1 MLFKEIQGNRKTK
14 QNLKTIRKN
23 NKVGHAY
30 LFLGDQGSAKLAI
43 AIAFASFLNCKKD
56 KEDSCGTCSD
66 CIKYSKLQHPDF
78 HLVFPVLKNSKKK
91 YQISDNYLNKFRETI
106 IKNPYVSFG
115 EWNEIISDETKS
127 KQEPKIYKD
136 EANKIKEKTA
146 LKNYEGKFRVF
157 LLWLPEKM
165 NRETSNKLLK
175 LLEEPPKGT
184 VFLLVS
190 ENTKEMLPTIIS
202 RTQIIKIKRFKT
214 QEIIKQL
221 QLEEKEFSRIEELNK
236 ITQGDISE
244 IKNIIQNKEQANYF
258 ELFSEWMRLAYKMNI
273 TKLIPWIDKLS
284 QSNKQNQE
292 LFCVYSISIIRECI
306 MSNFYRTETV
316 RNNNKEKTFIK
327 KFTPFINA
335 KNAYLIIKELEDVI
349 SGIKRNGNIKILF
362 FNLSLKM
369 EGLLKTKNMA

>member
-1 MLFKEIQGNRKTK
+1 MLFKEIQGNRKIK

-43 AIAFASFLNCKKD
+43 AIAFARLLNCKKD

-91 YQISDNYLNKFRETI
+91 HQISDNYLNEFREII
-106 IKNPYVSFG
+106 IKNPYVSFS
-115 EWNEIISDETKS
+115 EWNQIISNETKS

-136 EANKIKEKTA
+136 EANKIKEKTR

-157 LLWLPEKM
+157 LLWFPEKM

-190 ENTKEMLPTIIS
+190 ENTKEILPTIVS

-221 QLEEKEFSRIEELNK
+221 QLEEKESSRIEELNK

-244 IKNIIQNKEQANYF
+244 IKNIIQNKEQENYF

-273 TKLIPWIDKLS
+273 TKLIPWINKLS

-306 MSNFYRTETV
+306 MSSFYRTETV
-316 RNNNKEKTFIK
+316 RNNDKEKTFIK

-335 KNAYLIIKELEDVI
+335 KNAHLIVKELEDVI
-349 SGIKRNGNIKILF
+349 GGIKRNGNVKILF

-369 EGLLKTKNMA
+369 EGLLKIKNMA

>member
-1 MLFKEIQGNRKTK
+1 MLFKEIQGNRKIK

-43 AIAFASFLNCKKD
+43 AIAFARFLNCKKD

-91 YQISDNYLNKFRETI
+91 HQISDNYLNEFRETI
-106 IKNPYVSFG
+106 IKNPYVSFS
-115 EWNEIISDETKS
+115 EWNEIISNETKS

-136 EANKIKEKTA
+136 EANKIKEKTR

-157 LLWLPEKM
+157 LLWFPEKM

-175 LLEEPPKGT
+175 LLEEPPNGT

-190 ENTKEMLPTIIS
+190 ENTKEILPTIVS

-221 QLEEKEFSRIEELNK
+221 QLEEKESSRIEDLNK

-244 IKNIIQNKEQANYF
+244 IKNIIQNKQQENYF

-273 TKLIPWIDKLS
+273 TKLIPWINKLS

-306 MSNFYRTETV
+306 MSSFYRTETI
-316 RNNNKEKTFIK
+316 RKKDKEKTFIK

-335 KNAYLIIKELEDVI
+335 KNAYLIVKELEDVI
-349 SGIKRNGNIKILF
+349 VGIKRNGNVKILF